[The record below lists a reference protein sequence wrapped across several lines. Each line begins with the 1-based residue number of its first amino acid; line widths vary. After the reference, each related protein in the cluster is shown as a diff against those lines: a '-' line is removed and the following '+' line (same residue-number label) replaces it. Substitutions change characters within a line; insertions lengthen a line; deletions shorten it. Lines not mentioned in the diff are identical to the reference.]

1 MTGERGKKNGNKP
14 SLLKITSGVGT
25 SVCIVYMCVCVCD
38 HEGSVPPHPPDHRTP
53 PHRTAL
59 SHFIICSAAPGCS
72 GTSRPLWI
80 HLLLLF
86 STDNWL
92 EQWNAP
98 PRPLYPHP
106 QPLKPNTLFIFRRSH
121 FCSDPLFPSP
131 PNPPPPFYGPCLAS
145 PPTPL
150 APSTPVIHL
159 RGFSHE
165 NDIFDQ
171 PHQYV
176 SLSI

>member
-1 MTGERGKKNGNKP
+1 MY
-14 SLLKITSGVGT
+14 
-25 SVCIVYMCVCVCD
+25 CICVCD
-38 HEGSVPPHPPDHRTP
+38 HEGSIPPHPPAHRTP
-53 PHRTAL
+53 PRRTAL

-98 PRPLYPHP
+98 PRPPLAPRSPHPPHP
-106 QPLKPNTLFIFRRSH
+106 QPLKPNTLFIFQRSH
-121 FCSDPLFPSP
+121 FCSDPLSP
-131 PNPPPPFYGPCLAS
+131 RHPLLPPFTGPVWPH

-150 APSTPVIHL
+150 APSTPVIQL